1 VDVAPEAL
9 RLDVA
14 LKFDVTLTVDVA
26 LQLDMAL
33 RIDLALGIDM
43 AFARSV
49 FVRQVLDRRSPPVP
63 AGAAPSAERQV
74 DEEPQDGGNHD
85 PQPTGHGT
93 ILSASPS
100 AGVRHHASA
109 AGSPS
114 AGPAPARAAE

>member
-33 RIDLALGIDM
+33 RIDM

-49 FVRQVLDRRSPPVP
+49 FVRQVFDRRSLPVP